1 MTDSALQSLQR
12 SIDEL
17 ASAVAVLS
25 HAHDKIPIVARL
37 CNDLE
42 RLKLD
47 ATDAQTLRTPAMVTP
62 GSPGAAPTMF
72 TVSDEPYDQSMWG
85 DDADQ
90 EGVGGYHGKS
100 R

>member
-25 HAHDKIPIVARL
+25 HTHGKVPIVARL

-47 ATDAQTLRTPAMVTP
+47 VADAQTLRGPGVPAGAPEP
-62 GSPGAAPTMF
+62 GPTMY

-85 DDADQ
+85 DDADH

>member
-1 MTDSALQSLQR
+1 MTDSALQALQR

-17 ASAVAVLS
+17 ASAVTVLT
-25 HAHDKIPIVARL
+25 HTHGKVPIVARL
-37 CNDLE
+37 VNDLE

-47 ATDAQTLRTPAMVTP
+47 AADAQTLKQ
-62 GSPGAAPTMF
+62 PGAPVGQGAQAPTMF

>member
-25 HAHDKIPIVARL
+25 HAHGKIPIVARL

-47 ATDAQTLRTPAMVTP
+47 AADAQVLHTPAVV
-62 GSPGAAPTMF
+62 GAPAGTTMY

-85 DDADQ
+85 EDADH

>member
-1 MTDSALQSLQR
+1 MTDTAVASLQR

-17 ASAVAVLS
+17 ASAVAVLL
-25 HAHDKIPIVARL
+25 HAHGKIPIVARL

-47 ATDAQTLRTPAMVTP
+47 VADAQVLRTPAAAVT
-62 GSPGAAPTMF
+62 GVASAPTMY

>member
-1 MTDSALQSLQR
+1 
-12 SIDEL
+12 
-17 ASAVAVLS
+17 VLL
-25 HAHDKIPIVARL
+25 HTHGKVPIVARL
-37 CNDLE
+37 ANDLE

-47 ATDAQTLRTPAMVTP
+47 AADAQTLRA
-62 GSPGAAPTMF
+62 PGAPAGKPEPAPTMY

-85 DDADQ
+85 DDADH

>member
-17 ASAVAVLS
+17 AAAVAVLS
-25 HAHDKIPIVARL
+25 HAHGKIPIVARL

-47 ATDAQTLRTPAMVTP
+47 VADAQTLRTPAAVGVPAGT
-62 GSPGAAPTMF
+62 PTMF

-85 DDADQ
+85 DDADH

>member
-25 HAHDKIPIVARL
+25 HAHGKIPIVARL

-47 ATDAQTLRTPAMVTP
+47 VADAQTLRTPTP
-62 GSPGAAPTMF
+62 VAVAGKPEPTMY
-72 TVSDEPYDQSMWG
+72 TVSDEPYDESMWG
-85 DDADQ
+85 DDADH
-90 EGVGGYHGKS
+90 EGVGGYHGKI

>member
-1 MTDSALQSLQR
+1 MSDSALQSLQH

-25 HAHDKIPIVARL
+25 HTHGKIPIVARL

-47 ATDAQTLRTPAMVTP
+47 VADAQTLRATPATVGGP
-62 GSPGAAPTMF
+62 APTMF

-85 DDADQ
+85 DDADH

>member
-25 HAHDKIPIVARL
+25 HAHGKIPIVARL

-47 ATDAQTLRTPAMVTP
+47 VADAQVLHTPAAVGVP
-62 GSPGAAPTMF
+62 AAATMY

-85 DDADQ
+85 EDAEH

>member
-25 HAHDKIPIVARL
+25 HAHGKVPIVARL

-42 RLKLD
+42 RLRLD
-47 ATDAQTLRTPAMVTP
+47 VADAQALRTPVAV
-62 GSPGAAPTMF
+62 GAPAGAPTMF

-85 DDADQ
+85 DDADD

>member
-25 HAHDKIPIVARL
+25 HAHGKIPIVARL

-47 ATDAQTLRTPAMVTP
+47 VTDAQSLRTPAAV
-62 GSPGAAPTMF
+62 GAPAAATTMY

>member
-25 HAHDKIPIVARL
+25 HAHGKIPIVARL

-42 RLKLD
+42 RIKLD
-47 ATDAQTLRTPAMVTP
+47 AADAQSLRTTAAVVAPA
-62 GSPGAAPTMF
+62 GAPTMF

>member
-25 HAHDKIPIVARL
+25 HAHGKIPIVARL

-42 RLKLD
+42 RIKLD
-47 ATDAQTLRTPAMVTP
+47 AADAQALRTTAVNPASA
-62 GSPGAAPTMF
+62 GSAPTMF

>member
-25 HAHDKIPIVARL
+25 HAHGKIPIVARL
-37 CNDLE
+37 GNDLE

-47 ATDAQTLRTPAMVTP
+47 AADAQTLRTPATV
-62 GSPGAAPTMF
+62 GAPAGTQTMF

-85 DDADQ
+85 DDADH

>member
-17 ASAVAVLS
+17 ASAVTVLT
-25 HAHDKIPIVARL
+25 HTHGKVPIVARL
-37 CNDLE
+37 SNDLE

-47 ATDAQTLRTPAMVTP
+47 AADAHTLRQP
-62 GSPGAAPTMF
+62 GPVGPSSPEPTMF

-90 EGVGGYHGKS
+90 EGVGGYHGKN

>member
-1 MTDSALQSLQR
+1 MRIIPAQTV
-12 SIDEL
+12 IDT
-17 ASAVAVLS
+17 
-25 HAHDKIPIVARL
+25 VARL

-47 ATDAQTLRTPAMVTP
+47 AADAQTLRTPAAA
-62 GSPGAAPTMF
+62 GATAGAPTMF

-90 EGVGGYHGKS
+90 EGVGGYHGSS

>member
-12 SIDEL
+12 AVDEL

-25 HAHDKIPIVARL
+25 RVYGKIPIVARL
-37 CNDLE
+37 GNDLD

-47 ATDAQTLRTPAMVTP
+47 VADAESLRMAKAVAGDPT
-62 GSPGAAPTMF
+62 PTMF
-72 TVSDEPYDQSMWG
+72 TVSDEPYDQSMWAE
-85 DDADQ
+85 DADQ
-90 EGVGGYHGKS
+90 EGVGGYHGQS

>member
-25 HAHDKIPIVARL
+25 HTHGKIPIVARL

-47 ATDAQTLRTPAMVTP
+47 VTDARTLRAPATPAGP
-62 GSPGAAPTMF
+62 SAPAETMF
-72 TVSDEPYDQSMWG
+72 KISDEPYDQSMWG

>member
-25 HAHDKIPIVARL
+25 HGHGKIPIVARL

-47 ATDAQTLRTPAMVTP
+47 AADAQTLRTPAVA
-62 GSPGAAPTMF
+62 GAPTATTMY

>member
-25 HAHDKIPIVARL
+25 HAHGKIPIVARL

-47 ATDAQTLRTPAMVTP
+47 AADAQSLRTPAVVGVP
-62 GSPGAAPTMF
+62 AGASTMY

-85 DDADQ
+85 DDADH